1 MLILICKVI
10 GFFQGI
16 LKGKK
21 SEFNYHYSKKHHGT
35 ERLRLAHVCF
45 TPLSKMWAGG
55 AGRGGNAG
63 CTPLP
68 PAPPA
73 PPSQRPRHARQPR
86 APPGTVWVGFHPKT
100 RPVASPRLL
109 LVEKGAPARPYPAW
123 CWPQAGA
130 ELGGS
135 RVSTGTARVWKGF
148 LSPSCFVFTR
158 MDFQQLLPF
167 FFFSGKTSFPII
179 FLWVSI
185 EK

>member
-55 AGRGGNAG
+55 VGRGGDAG

-73 PPSQRPRHARQPR
+73 PPPQRPGTPASPGHHR
-86 APPGTVWVGFHPKT
+86 APFGLDFTPKPSPWHPHGGSSWRRELRRGRILPGAGLGQEQGLGGAVSAQARPGFGRVFFHP
-100 RPVASPRLL
+100 VALFLP
-109 LVEKGAPARPYPAW
+109 KW
-123 CWPQAGA
+123 IF
-130 ELGGS
+130 GS
-135 RVSTGTARVWKGF
+135 NC
-148 LSPSCFVFTR
+148 L
-158 MDFQQLLPF
+158 F
-167 FFFSGKTSFPII
+167 FFFLLRENII
-179 FLWVSI
+179 SNYISLGFH
-185 EK
+185 